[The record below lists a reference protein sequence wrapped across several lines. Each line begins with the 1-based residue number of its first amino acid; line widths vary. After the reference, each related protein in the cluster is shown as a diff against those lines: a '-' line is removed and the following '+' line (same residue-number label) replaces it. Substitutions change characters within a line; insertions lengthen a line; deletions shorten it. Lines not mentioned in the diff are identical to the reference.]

1 MKRKLELLTLGAFL
15 IAAGWAQP
23 SALPT
28 PPVQPIPFN
37 HKTHIALGLTCT
49 GCHTI
54 AAPGDQA
61 GFPNAS
67 FCMGCHATIKKD
79 DPAIQ
84 ALAGFA
90 KENKRVPWVRIYKLP
105 PVIYFSHQVHYREA
119 KVDCTEC
126 HGPVAERSV
135 LVKEKSTAMA
145 DCMKCHDAR
154 RAPNG
159 CDVCHD
165 SH

>member
-1 MKRKLELLTLGAFL
+1 MMPTLQQLALGACL
-15 IAAGWAQP
+15 IAGGWAQSP
-23 SALPT
+23 AVTNGPA
-28 PPVQPIPFN
+28 QPIPFN
-37 HKTHIALGLTCT
+37 HKTHIAAGMTCT

-61 GFPNAS
+61 GFPNVS
-67 FCMGCHATIKKD
+67 FCMGCHTNINKES
-79 DPAIQ
+79 PAIQ
-84 ALAGFA
+84 ELAGFSRGG
-90 KENKRVPWVRIYKLP
+90 KRVPWVRIYKLP
-105 PVIYFSHQVHYREA
+105 SVIYFSHEVHYKKA
-119 KVDCTEC
+119 KVDCAEC

-135 LVKEKSTAMA
+135 LAKEKSIAMA

-154 RAPNG
+154 HAPNG